1 MKSITVSF
9 GNMDEFIE
17 AQKKMDDDTVLIIF
31 FDKPEEASNG
41 TTEESCDQPCSG
53 YEKIL

>member
-17 AQKKMDDDTVLIIF
+17 AQKKLDDDTVLIIS
-31 FDKPEEASNG
+31 FDKPEEDNNE
-41 TTEESCDQPCSG
+41 TIEES
-53 YEKIL
+53 